1 MSAASTTAGSNGD
14 RAWQCVRGWF
24 DPADKGYESRDVLL
38 RDFRMCR
45 IMPTALRAE
54 SLVNAYAPAVAAVYP
69 KWTVERPLGVGA
81 PAAS

>member
-1 MSAASTTAGSNGD
+1 MSSNMANHNE

-45 IMPTALRAE
+45 VMPTTLRAE
-54 SLVNAYAPAVAAVYP
+54 ALVRAYAPAAATLYP
-69 KWTVERPLGVGA
+69 KWTVERPTA
-81 PAAS
+81 PASAS